1 MLQSTVSGAILGL
14 FYALVAS
21 GVYVAVVGAGLYNL
35 AYGAGMLASGY
46 AAFALHRLGLPLAAA
61 FLGSLAVGVLVGLGA
76 EASLR
81 AARIVPGVSGGPEQG
96 RAIVLTIALAFLID
110 ASLQAG
116 PGSNPRRLSLGLE
129 SVGVGIGA
137 VRVVA
142 DQAVAAA
149 AAVVLVTAL
158 DLLLTRR
165 PLGRALR
172 AASQDPDLAQA
183 YGLAP
188 AHYRRV
194 AWGLS
199 GLLSGIS
206 GFLFATVAYLQPY
219 GEEGLLFASIALV
232 VAVVPGRAVALLGAG
247 ALLGAF
253 QGSASYWL
261 GAQWQAVW
269 FFLAFSL
276 VVLLRAGKRSWA

>member
-1 MLQSTVSGAILGL
+1 MLQASASGAVVGL
-14 FYALVAS
+14 FYALVAA
-21 GVYVAVVGAGLYNL
+21 GLYVAVVGTGLYNL

-46 AAFALHRLGLPLAAA
+46 AAFVLHRMGLPLPAA
-61 FLGSLAVGVLVGLGA
+61 FLVALAVGVMLGLLA

-81 AARIVPGVSGGPEQG
+81 AARVPHGASGGPEQG
-96 RAIVLTIALAFLID
+96 RAIVLTLALALVID
-110 ASLQAG
+110 AALQVAA
-116 PGSNPRRLSLGLE
+116 GSNPRRLSLGLE

-142 DQAVAAA
+142 DQAVAAGV
-149 AAVVLVTAL
+149 AVVLVVAL

-165 PLGRALR
+165 PLGRAIR
-172 AASQDPDLAQA
+172 AAGQGPELAQA

-188 AHYRRV
+188 ARYRRV
-194 AWGLS
+194 AWALS
-199 GLLSGIS
+199 GLLSGVS

-219 GEEGLLFASIALV
+219 GEEALLFASIALV
-232 VAVVPGRAVALLGAG
+232 VAVVPGRAVALLAAG

-253 QGSASYWL
+253 QGTASYWL

-269 FFLAFSL
+269 FFLAFSVL
-276 VVLLRAGKRSWA
+276 VLLRAGKRSWT

>member
-1 MLQSTVSGAILGL
+1 MLQSTASGAVLGL

-21 GVYVAVVGAGLYNL
+21 GLYITVVGAGLYNL

-46 AAFALHRLGLPLAAA
+46 AAFALDQLGFSLPAA
-61 FLGSLAVGVLVGLGA
+61 FLGALAVGVLLGLGA

-81 AARIVPGVSGGPEQG
+81 AGRAVPGVSGGPEQG
-96 RAIVLTIALAFLID
+96 RAIVLTLALAFLID

-116 PGSNPRRLSLGLE
+116 TGSDPRRLSLGLE
-129 SVGVGIGA
+129 SAGVGIGA

-142 DQAVAAA
+142 DQAMAAA
-149 AAVVLVTAL
+149 VAVVLVMAL

-172 AASQDPDLAQA
+172 AAGQDSGLAQA
-183 YGLAP
+183 FRLDP

-219 GEEGLLFASIALV
+219 GEENLLFAAIALV
-232 VAVVPGRAVALLGAG
+232 VAVAPGRAVMLLGAG
-247 ALLGAF
+247 ALLGAV
-253 QGSASYWL
+253 QGGASYWL
-261 GAQWQAVW
+261 GVQWQTVW
-269 FFLAFSL
+269 FFLAFAL
-276 VVLLRAGKRSWA
+276 VVLVRAGKRSWT

>member
-1 MLQSTVSGAILGL
+1 MLQSTAAGAVLGL

-21 GVYVAVVGAGLYNL
+21 GLYVAVVGTGLYNL

-61 FLGSLAVGVLVGLGA
+61 LVGAVGAGVLLGLAV
-76 EASLR
+76 EALLR
-81 AARIVPGVSGGPEQG
+81 VARAVPGVSGGPEQG
-96 RAIVLTIALAFLID
+96 RAIVLTLALAFLID
-110 ASLQAG
+110 ALLQLG
-116 PGSNPRRLSLGLE
+116 PGSNPRRLPLGLE

-149 AAVVLVTAL
+149 AAVVLVIAL
-158 DLLLTRR
+158 DLLLTRSS
-165 PLGRALR
+165 LGRALR
-172 AASQDPDLAQA
+172 AVGQDPDLAQA

-188 AHYRRV
+188 TQYRRV
-194 AWGLS
+194 ALGLA

-206 GFLFATVAYLQPY
+206 GFLFATVAYLEPY
-219 GEEGLLFASIALV
+219 AEDGLLFASIALV

-253 QGSASYWL
+253 QGSASYWF

-276 VVLLRAGKRSWA
+276 AVLLRAGKRSWT

>member
-1 MLQSTVSGAILGL
+1 MLQSTASGAVFGL

-21 GVYVAVVGAGLYNL
+21 GLYVAVVGAGLYNL
-35 AYGAGMLASGY
+35 AYGAGMLVSGY
-46 AAFALHRLGLPLAAA
+46 AAFAIHRLGLPLAAA
-61 FLGSLAVGVLVGLGA
+61 FLGALAVGVLLGLGA

-81 AARIVPGVSGGPEQG
+81 AARTLRGVSGGPEQG
-96 RAIVLTIALAFLID
+96 RAIVLTLALAFLID

-116 PGSNPRRLSLGLE
+116 AGSNPRRLSLGLE
-129 SVGVGIGA
+129 SAGVGMGA

-149 AAVVLVTAL
+149 AAVVLVIAL

-165 PLGRALR
+165 PVGRALR
-172 AASQDPDLAQA
+172 AVGQDPDLAQA

-188 AHYRRV
+188 AQYRRV

-219 GEEGLLFASIALV
+219 GEEALLFASIALV

-276 VVLLRAGKRSWA
+276 VVLLRAGKRSWT